1 MAAKGK
7 VGIIGSGLIG
17 RGWAMLFAASGYEV
31 CLFDILPEQVSGAL
45 DNIKMRLQDLQKAGL
60 LRGSLTADE
69 QFGLISGCSDFN
81 AACQGALHVQE
92 CVPENLE
99 LKRKIFSQ
107 LDAVADDN
115 MVLSSSTSC
124 ILPSKIFSGLKHVK
138 QCIVA
143 HPVNPPY
150 YVPLVELIPHPETEQ
165 SIMDRTRALMKEI
178 GQSPVS
184 LKKEV
189 DGFAL
194 NRIQYAIIAESWRL
208 IQDGVMSPEDVDTV
222 MSAGLGRRY
231 AFMGPLEVMH
241 LNAEGMKSYVERYGE
256 TMQRVLSTFG
266 PIPDFS
272 GPALETVDAAM
283 TSRTPST
290 PEALNER
297 RRWRDARL
305 TGLARLQSDMDNS
318 S

>member
-1 MAAKGK
+1 
-7 VGIIGSGLIG
+7 
-17 RGWAMLFAASGYEV
+17 MLFAASGYEV
-31 CLFDILPEQVSGAL
+31 CLFDILQEQVSGAL

-99 LKRKIFSQ
+99 LKKKIFSQ

-283 TSRTPST
+283 TNQTPST
-290 PEALNER
+290 PEALTER

>member
-1 MAAKGK
+1 
-7 VGIIGSGLIG
+7 
-17 RGWAMLFAASGYEV
+17 MLFAASGYEV
-31 CLFDILPEQVSGAL
+31 CLYDILPEQVSGAL
-45 DNIKMRLQDLQKAGL
+45 DNIKVQLQDLKKAGL

-138 QCIVA
+138 QCIVT

-194 NRIQYAIIAESWRL
+194 NRIQFAIIAESWRL
-208 IQDGVMSPEDVDTV
+208 IQDGVLSAEDVDTV

-231 AFMGPLEVMH
+231 AFMGPLEVMQ
-241 LNAEGMKSYVERYGE
+241 LNSEGMKSAVDRYGE
-256 TMQRVLSTFG
+256 SIQRVLSTFG
-266 PIPDFS
+266 PVPDFG
-272 GPALETVDAAM
+272 GPALADIYAAM
-283 TSRTPST
+283 CSRTPAT
-290 PEALNER
+290 PEALMER

-305 TGLARLQSDMDNS
+305 AALATLQAEMDSTKN
-318 S
+318 